1 MTKEELVAEIAYHTG
16 FTKKDCQL
24 FLDTF
29 CGVVAE
35 SLERGEAVKIVNFGI
50 FNVKECKARSGKNF
64 ASNTIQPI
72 PSRKVPAFI
81 PGVGLKEMVGGAED
95 DGC

>member
-16 FTKKDCQL
+16 FTKKDCLL

-35 SLERGEAVKIVNFGI
+35 SLERGEAVKIVNFGV

-64 ASNTIQPI
+64 ASNTVQHI
-72 PSRKVPAFI
+72 PARKVPAFV
-81 PGVGLKEMVGGAED
+81 PGIGLKEIVGGARYAD
-95 DGC
+95 D